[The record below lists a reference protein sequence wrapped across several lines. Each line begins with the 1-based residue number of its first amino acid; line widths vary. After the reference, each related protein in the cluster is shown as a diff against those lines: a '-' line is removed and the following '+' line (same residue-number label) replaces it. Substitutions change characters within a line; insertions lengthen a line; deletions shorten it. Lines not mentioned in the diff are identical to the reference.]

1 MQANLSSERQR
12 SMDPYQKTVTVH
24 MAPGGIHDG
33 AMLKALCGE
42 KRTVNLDENW
52 EIRGSSDYIVCT
64 LC

>member
-1 MQANLSSERQR
+1 
-12 SMDPYQKTVTVH
+12 MDPYQKTVTVH

-42 KRTVNLDENW
+42 KLTVNLDENW
-52 EIRGSSDYIVCT
+52 EIRGSSVYIVCT